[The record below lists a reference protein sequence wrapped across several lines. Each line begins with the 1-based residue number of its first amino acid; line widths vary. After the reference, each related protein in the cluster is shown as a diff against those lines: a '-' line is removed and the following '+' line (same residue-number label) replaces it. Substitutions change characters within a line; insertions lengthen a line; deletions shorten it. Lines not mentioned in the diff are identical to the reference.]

1 MLSTARERGE
11 YERWKKERE
20 KKREDDKE
28 AEQKA
33 FAEIDWHDYAIVQ
46 TIEFTSADA
55 QSELP
60 PPMSIAEME
69 NMTLAQK
76 RMAAMINES
85 TAADVEAAQAAQAQ
99 AAAAGAKAQN
109 GDEDDVEMEE
119 ESDDEDNAAKRKEA
133 EEKERELE
141 KAREIQARSL
151 EHGAPMKIRKDYVP
165 KGLASKAKVAM
176 TTCTICG
183 QSVPVD
189 ELDEHMR
196 IELLDPR
203 WKVQRDAIEQRR
215 AQAKELQ
222 RGADVVSSLKQL
234 ARTRVDLFDADEDK
248 RKREEEEEL
257 AKRKEREKVVWDGHT
272 ASKANTLDKFQTNVN
287 FDEQIAAIHKAKG
300 LGQVDTLPIGPSIGP
315 SIPSSLPPPPISLPQ
330 NPTTLPSSSEYAGAV
345 ISAGPQPA
353 SASGPVMYHPLPPT
367 PAAFVPPGVGM
378 GMGGMGMGVG
388 MPAMGP
394 PPGMHPSRLAALG
407 AGGAG
412 LPTRPAEDMAD
423 MPAPKRQRIEKLPEG
438 HYYPEQDWIN
448 LHPDPISLSIQLPS
462 VPDKPEWNL
471 NGAIATLQELPL
483 TLLISTLRDRLLSHI
498 EGTLPASRVKFSFGS
513 RVLTNANTLASYNF
527 DDGDLVKMEVREAKK
542 K

>member
-1 MLSTARERGE
+1 
-11 YERWKKERE
+11 
-20 KKREDDKE
+20 
-28 AEQKA
+28 
-33 FAEIDWHDYAIVQ
+33 
-46 TIEFTSADA
+46 
-55 QSELP
+55 
-60 PPMSIAEME
+60 
-69 NMTLAQK
+69 
-76 RMAAMINES
+76 
-85 TAADVEAAQAAQAQ
+85 
-99 AAAAGAKAQN
+99 
-109 GDEDDVEMEE
+109 
-119 ESDDEDNAAKRKEA
+119 
-133 EEKERELE
+133 
-141 KAREIQARSL
+141 
-151 EHGAPMKIRKDYVP
+151 
-165 KGLASKAKVAM
+165 
-176 TTCTICG
+176 
-183 QSVPVD
+183 VD

-248 RKREEEEEL
+248 RKREEEEEN

-300 LGQVDTLPIGPSIGP
+300 LGQVDNLAIGPSIGP

-353 SASGPVMYHPLPPT
+353 SASGPAMMYHPLPPT
-367 PAAFVPPGVGM
+367 PAAFVPSAV
-378 GMGGMGMGVG
+378 GMGGMGGPGMGMGMG

-407 AGGAG
+407 AGAGAG
-412 LPTRPAEDMAD
+412 LPTRPAEDMGDQPTA
-423 MPAPKRQRIEKLPEG
+423 KRQRIERLPEG

-448 LHPDPISLSIQLPS
+448 LHPDPISLSIQLPT
-462 VPDKPEWNL
+462 VTDKPEWNL
-471 NGAIATLQELPL
+471 NGAIATLQDLPL
-483 TLLISTLRDRLLSHI
+483 TLLISTLRDRLLTHI